1 MARPGLHVDQPTLE
15 VQAKERATRTIGEL
29 AERGRQMSERLD
41 VILTSLAHEDAEYRE
56 VHSRLSRSN
65 SNFPVG
71 VYTDFHTEDWST
83 GGNFLSSS
91 PGQTPDPRRIYR
103 SLTDEEKDTLIGRW
117 QTPTAQT
124 IEEVSP
130 DVNQLIADV
139 AGGAV
144 IIRRLSG
151 FADTLQQLGE
161 AIQPPWSETM
171 QLGGIQVLV
180 PAWAWRASLPLVHP
194 LYKQIHAIRVAN
206 IGTLKL
212 VREKVRRVTS
222 LLDGVLQEIPL
233 SSLLAEPI
241 SIPQT
246 LIVTTIGEHAR
257 ISNSAIGAD
266 TEVSH

>member
-1 MARPGLHVDQPTLE
+1 MG
-15 VQAKERATRTIGEL
+15 
-29 AERGRQMSERLD
+29 ERLD
-41 VILTSLAHEDAEYRE
+41 SILSSFAQEDAEYRE

-71 VYTDFHTEDWST
+71 VYTDFHTMDWST

-91 PGQTPDPRRIYR
+91 PRQGPDPGRAYR
-103 SLTDEEKDTLIGRW
+103 SLTDEEKEELIRRW
-117 QTPTAQT
+117 QTPTAQA

-161 AIQPPWSETM
+161 AIQPPWSETIEISR
-171 QLGGIQVLV
+171 IQVAV

-246 LIVTTIGEHAR
+246 LILTTIGDNAR
-257 ISNSAIGAD
+257 ISHSAIGAD
-266 TEVSH
+266 TEVSS